1 MLKWG
6 VQLSVPIE
14 KKLVGESTIYNVN
27 DGDLV
32 ACFSE
37 QVTREVID
45 QIADIEPLRVVF
57 RDGSFEE
64 VSEKMNLFEIFK
76 QKCNWS
82 DDEVRKNVRV
92 I

>member
-1 MLKWG
+1 M
-6 VQLSVPIE
+6 
-14 KKLVGESTIYNVN
+14 
-27 DGDLV
+27 V